1 MQVGSPLKCRNC
13 GAMLTAR
20 ATPILEC
27 DYCHA
32 SLVGP
37 TSTPAIGHAPAPAA
51 GGKGGWVIGG
61 VVLAISAIIAV
72 TVIVPLITEVPEVR
86 RVVAPP
92 APVEAPPPA
101 KPAAPPSIAT
111 AVLSFR
117 EAGTG
122 AGQLTVGRAL
132 AVTGAGDI
140 VVIEASTGR
149 AQVFDATGAYQRVI
163 TLPPSQ
169 LTKSLSV
176 FGAGGGND
184 HTVVV
189 ARDGDLLVL
198 DASAGTVTRTIRG
211 TYPDIHYHGDVEV
224 APDGSIYAVTDRT
237 GDLAIRHL
245 SADGTL
251 LGTIPK
257 AKADHLAV
265 DGVGTVF
272 LSREWDKDIDVRDA
286 KGEVKTRFA
295 QGNPARG
302 ALSRPGPVAFDG
314 KGRLFVEDSGRIL
327 ILDPAGA
334 FLGEF
339 EPGSPNDIAVDRAG
353 FLYTLTA
360 SKVTKYK
367 IAL

>member
-1 MQVGSPLKCRNC
+1 
-13 GAMLTAR
+13 MLTAR
-20 ATPILEC
+20 TTPILEC
-27 DYCHA
+27 EYCHA
-32 SLVGP
+32 KLMGPSAPVAPRAAAPAASSRGGLMILGALVVLGGIGAVVTVVNRKP
-37 TSTPAIGHAPAPAA
+37 TAPPAAVALPAPA
-51 GGKGGWVIGG
+51 
-61 VVLAISAIIAV
+61 
-72 TVIVPLITEVPEVR
+72 
-86 RVVAPP
+86 
-92 APVEAPPPA
+92 EAPPPPAPA
-101 KPAAPPSIAT
+101 KPAAPPPIAT
-111 AVLSFR
+111 AVLSFG

-132 AVTGAGDI
+132 AVTPAGDI

-169 LTKSLSV
+169 LKNSVSV
-176 FGAGGGND
+176 FGAGAGND

-198 DASAGTVTRTIRG
+198 DAAAGTVTRTIRG
-211 TYPDIHYHGDVEV
+211 TYPDVHYHGDVEV

-237 GDLAIRHL
+237 GDIAIRHL
-245 SADGTL
+245 SPEGKL

-272 LSREWDKDIDVRDA
+272 LSREWDKDIDFRDA
-286 KGEVKTRFA
+286 RGEVKTRCA

-302 ALSRPGPVAFDG
+302 AFSRPGPVAFDG
-314 KGRLFVEDSGRIL
+314 KGHLFAEDSGRIL

-334 FLGEF
+334 VLGEF

-353 FLYTLTA
+353 FFYVLTA
-360 SKVTKYK
+360 DKVTKSK
-367 IAL
+367 IAM